1 MTSRLAPLALVAA
14 GWLGCQA
21 QAAAGNPEKT
31 QQLIAVLQSSAS
43 LFDKARA
50 CQQLGEIGTG
60 EAVPALAALLPDTRL
75 SAYARSGLEG
85 IPDPSAAA
93 ALRSALAALKG
104 NLLTGV
110 VNSLGV
116 LRDAQAVEPLR
127 KIAADPGSG
136 AAREALLALGRIATG
151 EAIECLEQALAA
163 GPEALRPDAAA
174 ACLLA
179 AEQERAGGQ
188 TQTAIALYDAVR
200 RASVPASFRI
210 GATRGAILA
219 RENDGV
225 PLLVEQFRSDDRDL
239 RNAALLT
246 IRELRG
252 EALAAAL
259 NAELNTAT
267 PELQVQIL
275 TALRDCHN
283 AQSLE
288 AIEARTASQDPRV
301 RKTALHVLGMLGG
314 AAQAEVLLKALAPGR
329 DPAESVIALE
339 GLERMDAV
347 GIDGLILE
355 ALSSATEPALR
366 IDLIHLLDVRGATNA
381 VSRLLEQAAGP
392 DAKVAAAACYALK
405 SLARPRDLPAL
416 LELTRSAKDQS
427 VKEAAESAVCAACA
441 GMGGDAGAEAVLA
454 RLEAAR
460 EPAERNSWI
469 RILTTLGCARAL
481 PAIEAALGDT
491 NEAVAD
497 NALEQLGRW
506 PDPAPM
512 DSLLAVAETAADP
525 LRRRRALLSAARMA
539 AMAAEE
545 SQRPAG
551 VVAAW
556 LERASAA
563 AQSVE
568 EKRLLISALGRLKI
582 ARSLRLLL
590 PYLEDRSLEAEAALA
605 VVNIAPALVMAENAE
620 ALRAA
625 LGKIAASASDGQ
637 LRAKARRM
645 AAAIPKEGA
654 PVSLFDGR
662 SLAGWEGDP
671 AVWRVR
677 DGVIVGGSLEGN
689 PRNEFLAT
697 VAGYSNFVLRL
708 EYKLVGT
715 QGFIN
720 SGVQFRS
727 VRLKDPPNEMWGY
740 QADIGAGHSG
750 CLYDESRRNR
760 FLQRATDE
768 QIKRLEKPGDWNRYE
783 VRCLGRRAVI
793 SLNGETTVDYTEP
806 DASLPQTGI
815 LGLQI
820 HGGCRA
826 EVSFRNLTISGL
838 AP

>member
-1 MTSRLAPLALVAA
+1 
-14 GWLGCQA
+14 
-21 QAAAGNPEKT
+21 
-31 QQLIAVLQSSAS
+31 
-43 LFDKARA
+43 
-50 CQQLGEIGTG
+50 
-60 EAVPALAALLPDTRL
+60 
-75 SAYARSGLEG
+75 
-85 IPDPSAAA
+85 
-93 ALRSALAALKG
+93 
-104 NLLTGV
+104 
-110 VNSLGV
+110 
-116 LRDAQAVEPLR
+116 
-127 KIAADPGSG
+127 
-136 AAREALLALGRIATG
+136 
-151 EAIECLEQALAA
+151 
-163 GPEALRPDAAA
+163 
-174 ACLLA
+174 
-179 AEQERAGGQ
+179 
-188 TQTAIALYDAVR
+188 
-200 RASVPASFRI
+200 
-210 GATRGAILA
+210 
-219 RENDGV
+219 
-225 PLLVEQFRSDDRDL
+225 
-239 RNAALLT
+239 
-246 IRELRG
+246 
-252 EALAAAL
+252 
-259 NAELNTAT
+259 
-267 PELQVQIL
+267 
-275 TALRDCHN
+275 
-283 AQSLE
+283 
-288 AIEARTASQDPRV
+288 
-301 RKTALHVLGMLGG
+301 
-314 AAQAEVLLKALAPGR
+314 
-329 DPAESVIALE
+329 
-339 GLERMDAV
+339 
-347 GIDGLILE
+347 
-355 ALSSATEPALR
+355 
-366 IDLIHLLDVRGATNA
+366 
-381 VSRLLEQAAGP
+381 
-392 DAKVAAAACYALK
+392 
-405 SLARPRDLPAL
+405 
-416 LELTRSAKDQS
+416 
-427 VKEAAESAVCAACA
+427 
-441 GMGGDAGAEAVLA
+441 
-454 RLEAAR
+454 
-460 EPAERNSWI
+460 
-469 RILTTLGCARAL
+469 LTTLGCARAL

-539 AMAAEE
+539 ATAADEN
-545 SQRPAG
+545 QRPAG